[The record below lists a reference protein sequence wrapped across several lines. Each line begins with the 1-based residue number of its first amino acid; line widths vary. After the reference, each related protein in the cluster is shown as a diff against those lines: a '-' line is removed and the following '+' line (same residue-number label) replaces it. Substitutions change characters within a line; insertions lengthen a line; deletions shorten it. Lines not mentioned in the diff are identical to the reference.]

1 MKHSIFNINIYKPE
15 TKKKKEWKGPS
26 EEAYRGFM
34 IILSFL
40 LLLAVCS
47 YLLFGLYIPQK
58 RNIEEAHSE
67 ADTLEQELQR
77 TKAIAQNLTGKKD
90 LYLQIMAEAV
100 AWPEKLFALSRTL
113 PENIWFSKVEF
124 PGRSGKIEGGQKIV
138 ISGWTFSGLMEEN
151 LDQIGDLLTGLNQ
164 SAEFKEEFD
173 SMLLEFTKKSETE
186 PGMIQFQIKGKAK
199 DLSK

>member
-15 TKKKKEWKGPS
+15 TKKKKEWKAPS
-26 EEAYRGFM
+26 EEVYRGFM

-40 LLLAVCS
+40 LLLAVSS

-58 RNIEEAHSE
+58 RNLEEAHSE
-67 ADTLEQELQR
+67 ANTLEQELKR
-77 TKAIAQNLTGKKD
+77 TKSMAQNLADKKD
-90 LYLQIMAEAV
+90 LYLQINAEAV

-124 PGRSGKIEGGQKIV
+124 PGRLGKIEGGQKIV

-173 SMLLEFTKKSETE
+173 PMLLEFTKKSETE
-186 PGMIQFQIKGKAK
+186 QGMIQFQIKGKAK

>member
-15 TKKKKEWKGPS
+15 AKKKKEWKGPS
-26 EEAYRGFM
+26 EEVYRGLM
-34 IILSFL
+34 IVLSFL

-58 RNIEEAHSE
+58 RNLEEAHSE

-77 TKAIAQNLTGKKD
+77 TKAIAQNLTGRKD

-100 AWPEKLFALSRTL
+100 AWPETLSK
-113 PENIWFSKVEF
+113 IDF
-124 PGRSGKIEGGQKIV
+124 PGRSGKIEGGQRFV

-164 SAEFKEEFD
+164 SAEFKEQFN
-173 SMLLEFTKKSETE
+173 SMLLEYTKKSETE
-186 PGMIQFQIKGKAK
+186 LGMIQFQIKGKAK
-199 DLSK
+199 DLSE